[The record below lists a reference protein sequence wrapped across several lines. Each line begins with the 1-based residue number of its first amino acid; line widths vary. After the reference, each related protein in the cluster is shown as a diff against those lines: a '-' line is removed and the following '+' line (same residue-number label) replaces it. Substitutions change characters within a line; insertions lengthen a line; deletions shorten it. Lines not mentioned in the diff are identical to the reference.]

1 MRTERQVPYCLKW
14 LIGISEVLIQG
25 GTRWA
30 GLCPSQQ
37 EFFFYLSSLLS
48 GGEAGNMP
56 EILFLKKKIP
66 PPVPFFSPFT
76 SHSLLPSSLRHI
88 RRPITGAGKI

>member
-48 GGEAGNMP
+48 GVRQGTCQKY
-56 EILFLKKKIP
+56 LKKKIP
-66 PPVPFFSPFT
+66 PPVPLSPP
-76 SHSLLPSSLRHI
+76 LLPILSFSHLSG
-88 RRPITGAGKI
+88 T

>member
-14 LIGISEVLIQG
+14 LIGISEVLIKG

-48 GGEAGNMP
+48 GVRQGTCQKY
-56 EILFLKKKIP
+56 FFKKKKIP
-66 PPVPFFSPFT
+66 PPVPLSPP
-76 SHSLLPSSLRHI
+76 LLPILSFSHLSG
-88 RRPITGAGKI
+88 T